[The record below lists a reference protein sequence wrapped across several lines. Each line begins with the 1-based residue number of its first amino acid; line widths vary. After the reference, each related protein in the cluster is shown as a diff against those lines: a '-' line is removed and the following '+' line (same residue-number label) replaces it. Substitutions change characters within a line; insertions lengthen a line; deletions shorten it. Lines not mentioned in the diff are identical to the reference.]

1 MSPQGDATFDA
12 IEFRQIEDILDC
24 QPGSGAVLLT
34 QAAVDGP
41 DDELVAF
48 NRDVVNQVL
57 DRVDDISEV
66 ALDALRSYYVDLYG
80 ALIPVGGLSA
90 YRAFANRQVNELVL
104 QGLKLMDVPAHLD
117 LLVDAL
123 SGDGIS
129 DEQYAARFAEAE
141 AARPL
146 TEANAAFLRSLD
158 TIQIVL
164 PGSFDVALR
173 IALGKDGDDF
183 GSIDLPRWRGNVEEI
198 IKVN

>member
-34 QAAVDGP
+34 QAAVD
-41 DDELVAF
+41 ELVAF

-66 ALDALRSYYVDLYG
+66 ALDALRSYYVELYG
-80 ALIPVGGLSA
+80 ALIPVGGLSS
-90 YRAFANRQVNELVL
+90 YRAFATRQVNTLVL
-104 QGLKLMDVPAHLD
+104 QGLKLMGVPAHLD

-129 DEQYAARFAEAE
+129 DEQYAAGFAEAE
-141 AARPL
+141 AAQPL
-146 TEANAAFLRSLD
+146 VTANAAYLRSLD

-164 PGSFDVALR
+164 PSSFDVALR

-183 GSIDLPRWRGNVEEI
+183 GSIDLPRWHGNVEEL
-198 IKVN
+198 VTVD